1 MIPLDEIEKI
11 VRVTMDFYVSY
22 EGILSWEE
30 PGSEFELDR
39 AFMHGKLIRV
49 AGHGISFISEVNIE
63 DKKQEPFKRLKKEGV
78 EETFSFDFR
87 NDKHFDEIHRRL
99 IDTMGKVYREAKRIP
114 FTNLLY
120 PSYLR
125 IEFNVGDYVNYWI
138 RGVLLF
144 NLTLQETELRAIF
157 PSLPDEK
164 WLELYKRVISKV
176 LWMLND
182 IRMKYESEK
191 LKCLKEVTR

>member
-11 VRVTMDFYVSY
+11 IRVTIDFYVSY

-30 PGSEFELDR
+30 PDNEFELDR
-39 AFMHGKLIRV
+39 AFLHGKLIRV
-49 AGHGISFISEVNIE
+49 TEHDISFISELNIE
-63 DKKQEPFKRLKKEGV
+63 DKKQELFKRMKKEGS
-78 EETFSFDFR
+78 EEIFSFDFR
-87 NDKHFDEIHRRL
+87 NDKHFNEIHRRL
-99 IDTMGKVYREAKRIP
+99 IDTMRKVYREAKSIP
-114 FTNLLY
+114 FTNLLH

-125 IEFNVGDYVNYWI
+125 VEFNVGDYVNYWI

-144 NLTLQETELRAIF
+144 NLTLQETQLRAVF

-164 WLELYKRVISKV
+164 WFELYKRVISKV

-182 IRMKYESEK
+182 IRMKYESGK
-191 LKCLKEVTR
+191 LEL